1 MNKATGASGARMF
14 LKVVLMLCMCAAA
27 SVQGGETDRQTEAQ
41 AAFSDADKAKT
52 RGPAEIALVDQ
63 GSLKLPQGFVYI
75 PAKEG
80 ARLLTAMGNRPGD
93 GLLGLIFPEG
103 KDDWLIVLQLQ
114 KSGFIKDEEAKDWK
128 VDELLANI
136 KAGTEEANKDRRA
149 RGIPELE
156 VIGWVEPPAYDAS
169 THRLV
174 WSLSSKQRG
183 EPDSAERGVNYNT
196 YALGRDGYI
205 SLNLVTGMNLIQTY
219 KPTAHVLLAALD
231 YKEGKRYADFNA
243 STDRVAEYGLA
254 ALIGGVAAKKLGLF
268 AVIAAFFLKF
278 TKLIGVAVIGLI
290 AGLRQFMRR
299 KNASAVNPPTAN

>member
-1 MNKATGASGARMF
+1 MATGTRAACAHAL
-14 LKVVLMLCMCAAA
+14 LKLMLMICICAAA
-27 SVQGGETDRQTEAQ
+27 SVQGAQSDRQAEAQ
-41 AAFSDADKAKT
+41 AAVAAAQKVQMH
-52 RGPAEIALVDQ
+52 GPADIALADQ
-63 GSLKLPQGFVYI
+63 GVLKLPEGYAYI
-75 PAKEG
+75 PAAEG
-80 ARLLTAMGNRPGD
+80 ARLLTAMGNRPGE
-93 GLLGLIFPEG
+93 GLLGLIFPES
-103 KDDWLIVLQLQ
+103 KDDWFVVLQLQ

-156 VIGWVEPPAYDAS
+156 VIGWVEPPAYDPA

-174 WSLSSKQRG
+174 WSLSSKHKG
-183 EPDSAERGVNYNT
+183 ESDSAERGVNYNT

-205 SLNLVTGMNLIQTY
+205 SLNMVTDMNLIQTY
-219 KPTAHVLLAALD
+219 KPTAHQLLAALD

-278 TKLIGVAVIGLI
+278 AKLAGVAIIGII
-290 AGLRQFMRR
+290 AAAAKFLGRN
-299 KNASAVNPPTAN
+299 KSDA

>member
-1 MNKATGASGARMF
+1 
-14 LKVVLMLCMCAAA
+14 
-27 SVQGGETDRQTEAQ
+27 
-41 AAFSDADKAKT
+41 
-52 RGPAEIALVDQ
+52 
-63 GSLKLPQGFVYI
+63 
-75 PAKEG
+75 
-80 ARLLTAMGNRPGD
+80 MGNRPGD

-156 VIGWVEPPAYDAS
+156 VMGWVEPPAYDAS

-183 EPDSAERGVNYNT
+183 EPDGAERGVNYNT

-219 KPTAHVLLAALD
+219 KPTAHQLLAALD
-231 YKEGKRYADFNA
+231 YKDGKRYADFNA

-268 AVIAAFFLKF
+268 AVIAAFVLKF
-278 TKLIGVAVIGLI
+278 TKLIGVALIGLI

-299 KNASAVNPPTAN
+299 KNASAVNPPPAN

>member
-1 MNKATGASGARMF
+1 MF
-14 LKVVLMLCMCAAA
+14 LKLVLMVCMCAAA
-27 SVQGGETDRQTEAQ
+27 SAQGVESDRQTEAQ

-52 RGPAEIALVDQ
+52 RGPAEITLVDQ

-156 VIGWVEPPAYDAS
+156 VMGWVEPPAYDAS

-183 EPDSAERGVNYNT
+183 EPDGAERGVNYNT

-219 KPTAHVLLAALD
+219 KPTAHQLLAALD
-231 YKEGKRYADFNA
+231 YKDGKRYADFNA

-268 AVIAAFFLKF
+268 AVIAAFVLKF
-278 TKLIGVAVIGLI
+278 TKLIGVALIGLI

-299 KNASAVNPPTAN
+299 KHASAVNPPPAN

>member
-1 MNKATGASGARMF
+1 MMNASGASCARMF
-14 LKVVLMLCMCAAA
+14 CKLALMLCMCAAA
-27 SVQGGETDRQTEAQ
+27 SAQGLEPDRQTEAQ
-41 AAFSDADKAKT
+41 SAFSAAQKAQT
-52 RGPAEIALVDQ
+52 RGPADIALSDQ
-63 GSLKLPQGFVYI
+63 GTLKLPNGFVYI
-75 PAKEG
+75 PPKEG
-80 ARLLTAMGNRPGD
+80 ARLLTVMGNRPGD
-93 GLLGLIFPEG
+93 GLLGLILPEG
-103 KDDWLIVLQLQ
+103 KDDWLVVLQLQ
-114 KSGFIKDEEAKDWK
+114 KAGFIKDEEAKDWK

-149 RGIPELE
+149 RAIPELE

-205 SLNLVTGMNLIQTY
+205 SLNLVTGMNMIQSY
-219 KPTAHVLLAALD
+219 KPTAHRLLGALE

-268 AVIAAFFLKF
+268 AVMAAFVLKF
-278 TKLIGVAVIGLI
+278 TKLIGIALVGLI
-290 AGLRQFMRR
+290 AALGKFLGR
-299 KNASAVNPPTAN
+299 KKATTANAPPAN